1 MSAHASLL
9 KLRMFLE
16 GVEVPIIG
24 IQIQGLPN
32 APLLGAIQVPPVPE
46 GTRLLPRT
54 LVHVFF
60 LDPYEEESPFLSSKR
75 AASSAPTN
83 VQDPSSY
90 QDNLSKRNAFDEGF
104 DEATRAVEADLTSYK
119 LLFVG
124 EVLGFEWTKDAAQ
137 RALVLQCADLSN
149 YWDYAY
155 QWTNTGLF
163 GPGIKAL
170 FSGGSTNLFTD
181 FLSSSAEVITNILRT
196 PSISFPNL
204 KGLGGGIIHLLES
217 IGGSYYYDKK
227 IAGQNIF
234 FTLAELR
241 LHINQMIVAV
251 EDDPT
256 ASRLLAV
263 QGYGGLLNRL
273 LGGMGGQTSI
283 RQSITALQGI
293 IFHETYAQPCPK
305 YIPGAYAVSNGE
317 SKRVRL
323 DQRPDTRFITN
334 AALGVVAALKD
345 IKLQLHVADN
355 RPDVSAFSQI
365 GSVTA
370 SLREQI
376 IIKFRKQQQLLKSTT
391 MQLSGVK
398 PAVPVVNSRL
408 AVSAQKLG
416 GAAAL
421 MRTWNPVNDASIADV
436 ERLVDDVIGRLQE
449 LANTTVLDA
458 SRIGKTPPRLVQQIL
473 RPDVWFS
480 APPRCNVIFPE
491 HYSRLQYKRSFMEEP
506 TRLLLKT
513 NDEFF
518 GEDELFDRFYFAPK
532 TKSVKKS
539 KADLQALLKGD
550 LLEHELFTGILP
562 VFEKMGELNIFAA
575 RGGVVKDRVP
585 QVGLAQRSANF
596 LYFKY
601 RFAARQ
607 MVVSGRFNPYL
618 ALGFPT
624 LVIDKYVDANVLA
637 LHNELLQKIG
647 QPTRDINK
655 LLGTSFL
662 GNATQVTIQ
671 LNQQSGT
678 MDVVLSY
685 PRQPEERV
693 EFLGATHTD
702 EVTVNKRFDTDA
714 VRATDV
720 ATIDMPKVQAQ
731 GPNLG
736 RITKVQEVTGLY
748 SGASN
753 ASTSAEATSSK
764 PLLLFSN
771 SRPGTKPRTAAQRV
785 RARVP
790 VGIEVDARLLDRNVI
805 KELGLIA
812 DDVSN
817 RFSDDDFIGQD
828 KLFDDG
834 RRSTV
839 AERQQGT
846 RQEKFYAQPRPI
858 TIRVFRIEEEVP
870 RFRQEVVDLPA
881 EEYIR
886 PGWYGDIWHPAKIGS
901 AYDLFF
907 STGAI
912 TDPHTI
918 NDATGQQFA
927 GTSNQA
933 AAAGADAAKTDDG
946 RDPSKDAPLVYQL
959 QAGASI
965 EQAAAFLQAT
975 YSHIKL
981 AGLDVEE
988 FIRAY
993 TWRPIATMVDIFGTR
1008 DLQLSPNGNF
1018 VMQGIEGF
1026 HSRAFGDFSNLFGLV
1041 TPEIEDVVGVKRGT
1055 TAAQRGDTRKVKRDA
1070 VLDYLAGLGLGRA
1083 VIG

>member
-1 MSAHASLL
+1 
-9 KLRMFLE
+9 MFLE

-24 IQIQGLPN
+24 IQVQGLPN
-32 APLLGAIQVPPVPE
+32 APLLAAIQLPPVPE

-60 LDPYEEESPFLSSKR
+60 LDAYEDESPFL
-75 AASSAPTN
+75 AAQRQSSAATDRRDPTAYQN
-83 VQDPSSY
+83 ALNQRSSG
-90 QDNLSKRNAFDEGF
+90 DSTPTASDDVNTE
-104 DEATRAVEADLTSYK
+104 EDLTRYK
-119 LLFVG
+119 LLFNG
-124 EVLGFEWTKDAAQ
+124 EVMGFEWRKDSSQ
-137 RALVLQCADLSN
+137 RGLVLQCADLSN

-181 FLSSSAEVITNILRT
+181 FLSSSAEVVTNILRT

-241 LHINQMIVAV
+241 LHVNQMVVAI
-251 EDDPT
+251 ENDPT
-256 ASRLLAV
+256 ASRLLAL
-263 QGYGGLLNRL
+263 QGYGGLLNRM

-305 YIPGAYAVSNGE
+305 YIPGTEGTVSGQVR
-317 SKRVRL
+317 KRL
-323 DQRPDTRFITN
+323 DQAPNTIFIVRN
-334 AALGVVAALKD
+334 ATA
-345 IKLQLHVADN
+345 VADALEQIKQQVNVTEN
-355 RPDVSAFSQI
+355 RPDVSLFASSA
-365 GSVTA
+365 SVQKN
-370 SLREQI
+370 LREQI
-376 IIKFRKQQQLLKSTT
+376 VARLRKQQTFLKNTI
-391 MQLSGVK
+391 MRLRYVK
-398 PAVPVVNSRL
+398 PAVPSANSLLNTAQQNIGTAATLMARWNPNNDKSVTAVQQPLTEAIDRLRRVSNLSVVTNSR
-408 AVSAQKLG
+408 KN
-416 GAAAL
+416 
-421 MRTWNPVNDASIADV
+421 RTPA
-436 ERLVDDVIGRLQE
+436 
-449 LANTTVLDA
+449 
-458 SRIGKTPPRLVQQIL
+458 RLVQQIL

-491 HYSRLQYKRSFMEEP
+491 QYNSLTYRRSFMEEP

-539 KADLQALLKGD
+539 KVDLQALLSND
-550 LLEHELFTGILP
+550 LLEHELYTGILP

-601 RFAARQ
+601 RFASRQ
-607 MVVSGRFNPYL
+607 MTVSGRFNPYI
-618 ALGFPT
+618 ALGFPA
-624 LVIDKYVDANVLA
+624 LVIDKYVNADTLA
-637 LHNELLQKIG
+637 LHNEMLQKIG

-662 GNATQVTIQ
+662 GNVTQITMQV
-671 LNQQSGT
+671 NQQAGQ

-685 PRQPEERV
+685 PRQPEEGV
-693 EFLGATHTD
+693 EFLGASD
-702 EVTVNKRFDTDA
+702 VGEVTVNKRFDEDVT
-714 VRATDV
+714 RTTDV
-720 ATIDMPKVQAQ
+720 ASVDMPKVQST

-736 RITKVQEVTGLY
+736 RITRVQEVTQLY
-748 SGASN
+748 R
-753 ASTSAEATSSK
+753 SAGEVKTIENSTSSK

-771 SRPGTKPRTAAQRV
+771 TRTGQKPRPASQRKS
-785 RARVP
+785 ARVP
-790 VGIEVDARLLDRNVI
+790 VGMEVDARLIDKDVL
-805 KELGLIA
+805 KELGVDLEL
-812 DDVSN
+812 VRTMSVLN
-817 RFSDDDFIGQD
+817 HPEYVGKNKDFY
-828 KLFDDG
+828 
-834 RRSTV
+834 S
-839 AERQQGT
+839 
-846 RQEKFYAQPRPI
+846 QPRPI
-858 TIRVFRIEEEVP
+858 TIRVWRVEEEVP
-870 RFRQEVVDLPA
+870 RFRQDVVDLPA

-886 PGWYGDIWHPAKIGS
+886 PGWYGDIWHPAKIGE

-912 TDPHTI
+912 TDPQNI
-918 NDATGQQFA
+918 FRANDQA
-927 GTSNQA
+927 QA
-933 AAAGADAAKTDDG
+933 AMNEAAETEDG
-946 RDPSKDAPLVYQL
+946 SDPRKDAPAAYMLKE
-959 QAGASI
+959 GASI

-988 FIRAY
+988 FIRSY
-993 TWRPIATMVDIFGTR
+993 TWRPIATMVDMFGTR
-1008 DLQLSPNGNF
+1008 DLQLSPDGNF
-1018 VMQGIEGF
+1018 VVQGVEGF
-1026 HSRAFGDFSNLFGLV
+1026 HSRAFGPYNNLFGLV
-1041 TPEIEDVVGVKRGT
+1041 TPEIENVVGLKRGT
-1055 TAAQRGDTRKVKRDA
+1055 TAAQKGDTRKVKQDA
-1070 VLDYLAGLGLGRA
+1070 VKDYLAGLGIGRSI
-1083 VIG
+1083 IG

>member
-1 MSAHASLL
+1 
-9 KLRMFLE
+9 MFLE
-16 GVEVPIIG
+16 GVEVPIVG

-60 LDPYEEESPFLSSKR
+60 LDGYEEESPFLAAQR
-75 AASSAPTN
+75 ASTAATDQRDPTAYQN
-83 VQDPSSY
+83 VL
-90 QDNLSKRNAFDEGF
+90 NTRNATDTESGG
-104 DEATRAVEADLTSYK
+104 DTQSMEEDLTRYK
-119 LLFVG
+119 VLFMG
-124 EVLGFEWTKDAAQ
+124 EILGFEWTKDSSQ

-181 FLSSSAEVITNILRT
+181 FLSSSAEVITNVLRT

-256 ASRLLAV
+256 ASRLLAL

-305 YIPGAYAVSNGE
+305 YIPGTEGTVSGQVR
-317 SKRVRL
+317 KRL
-323 DQRPDTRFITN
+323 DQSPNTVFIVRN
-334 AALGVVAALKD
+334 ATGVADALAD
-345 IKLQLHVADN
+345 IKLQLNVASN
-355 RPDVSAFSQI
+355 RGDVALFANST
-365 GSVTA
+365 SVQKN
-370 SLREQI
+370 LRDQI
-376 IIKFRKQQQLLKSTT
+376 ITRLKKQQTFLKSTI
-391 MQLSGVK
+391 MQLSKVK
-398 PAVPVVNSRL
+398 PAVPSASSLLNTAQQRIGTAATLTARWSPNNDKSIAACITPIDDAIDKLRRVANLSVVTNSR
-408 AVSAQKLG
+408 KN
-416 GAAAL
+416 
-421 MRTWNPVNDASIADV
+421 RTPA
-436 ERLVDDVIGRLQE
+436 
-449 LANTTVLDA
+449 
-458 SRIGKTPPRLVQQIL
+458 RLVQQIL

-491 HYSRLQYKRSFMEEP
+491 HYNRLNYRRAFMEEP

-532 TKSVKKS
+532 TKSLKKS
-539 KADLQALLKGD
+539 QVNLQALLTND

-601 RFAARQ
+601 RFASRQ

-624 LVIDKYVDANVLA
+624 LVIDKYVDANILA

-647 QPTRDINK
+647 QPTRDVNK
-655 LLGTSFL
+655 LLGTAFL
-662 GNATQVTIQ
+662 GNATQVTISV
-671 LNQQSGT
+671 NQQSGST
-678 MDVVLSY
+678 EVVLSY
-685 PRQPEERV
+685 PRQPDESV
-693 EFLGATHTD
+693 EFLGATDID
-702 EVTVNKRFDTDA
+702 EVSVSKRFDDDA
-714 VRATDV
+714 TRSTDV
-720 ATIDMPKVQAQ
+720 ASIDQPRVQSL

-736 RITKVQEVTGLY
+736 RITRVQEVTQLY
-748 SGASN
+748 RAAGETKTIENS
-753 ASTSAEATSSK
+753 TSSK

-771 SRPGTKPRTAAQRV
+771 SVPGQKPRPASQRV

-790 VGIEVDARLLDRNVI
+790 VGIEVDARLLDKNVI
-805 KELGLIA
+805 AELGITP
-812 DDVSN
+812 DQP
-817 RFSDDDFIGQD
+817 RQTG
-828 KLFDDG
+828 
-834 RRSTV
+834 V
-839 AERQQGT
+839 ATKPSYTGKT
-846 RQEKFYAQPRPI
+846 TNFYAQSHLV

-870 RFRQEVVDLPA
+870 RFRQDVVDLPA

-886 PGWYGDIWHPAKIGS
+886 PGWYGDIWHPSKIGE

-907 STGAI
+907 ATGAI
-912 TDPHTI
+912 TDPHNVFRSNDQAQDALNSAAETDDP
-918 NDATGQQFA
+918 NDA
-927 GTSNQA
+927 
-933 AAAGADAAKTDDG
+933 
-946 RDPSKDAPLVYQL
+946 RKDAPVAYQL
-959 QAGASI
+959 LAGASI
-965 EQAAAFLQAT
+965 EQASAFLQAT

-1008 DLQLSPNGNF
+1008 DLQLSPDGNF
-1018 VMQGIEGF
+1018 VVQGIEGF
-1026 HSRAFGDFSNLFGLV
+1026 HSRAFGQYNNLFGLV
-1041 TPEIEDVVGVKRGT
+1041 TPEIEDVVGLKRGT
-1055 TAAQRGDTRKVKRDA
+1055 TAAQKGDTRKVKQDA
-1070 VLDYLAGLGLGRA
+1070 VKDFLAGLGIGRA
-1083 VIG
+1083 IIG

>member
-1 MSAHASLL
+1 
-9 KLRMFLE
+9 MFLE

-60 LDPYEEESPFLSSKR
+60 LDGYEEESPFLAAKR
-75 AASSAPTN
+75 ASTAATDQRDPTA
-83 VQDPSSY
+83 Y
-90 QDNLSKRNAFDEGF
+90 QNNLNTRNAAENAADSSDSQVME
-104 DEATRAVEADLTSYK
+104 EDLTRYK
-119 LLFVG
+119 LLFAG
-124 EVLGFEWTKDAAQ
+124 EIMGFEWSKDATQ

-241 LHINQMIVAV
+241 LHINQMVVAV

-256 ASRLLAV
+256 ASRLLAL

-305 YIPGAYAVSNGE
+305 YIPGTEGTVSGQVR
-317 SKRVRL
+317 KRL
-323 DQRPDTRFITN
+323 DQSPNTVFIVRN
-334 AALGVVAALKD
+334 ATGVADALEDV
-345 IKLQLHVADN
+345 KLQLNVATTRGDI
-355 RPDVSAFSQI
+355 ALFSSNA
-365 GSVTA
+365 SVQK
-370 SLREQI
+370 SLRDQI
-376 IIKFRKQQQLLKSTT
+376 VARLKKQQTFLKSTI
-391 MQLSGVK
+391 MQLSKVK
-398 PAVPVVNSRL
+398 PAVPGASSLLNTAQQRIGTAATLTARWNPNNDKSIATCVAPIDEAIDKLRRVANLSVVTNSR
-408 AVSAQKLG
+408 KN
-416 GAAAL
+416 
-421 MRTWNPVNDASIADV
+421 RTPA
-436 ERLVDDVIGRLQE
+436 
-449 LANTTVLDA
+449 
-458 SRIGKTPPRLVQQIL
+458 RLVQQIL

-491 HYSRLQYKRSFMEEP
+491 HYNRLSYRRSFMEEP

-532 TKSVKKS
+532 TKSLKKS
-539 KADLQALLKGD
+539 KVNLQSLLTND

-601 RFAARQ
+601 RFASRQ

-637 LHNELLQKIG
+637 LHNEMLQKIG

-655 LLGTSFL
+655 LLGTAFL
-662 GNATQVTIQ
+662 GNATQVTMTV
-671 LNQQSGT
+671 NQQAGQ

-685 PRQPEERV
+685 PRQPEEGV
-693 EFLGATHTD
+693 EFLGATD
-702 EVTVNKRFDTDA
+702 VEEVSVSKRFDND
-714 VRATDV
+714 VLRSTDV
-720 ATIDMPKVQAQ
+720 ASIDQPRVQSL

-736 RITKVQEVTGLY
+736 RITRVQEVTQLY
-748 SGASN
+748 RA
-753 ASTSAEATSSK
+753 AAETKTIDNSTSSK

-771 SRPGTKPRTAAQRV
+771 SKPGQKPRPAAQRV

-790 VGIEVDARLLDRNVI
+790 VGIEVDARQLDKNVVA
-805 KELGLIA
+805 ELGIDPEQMRKNSVL
-812 DDVSN
+812 DHPEYVGKN
-817 RFSDDDFIGQD
+817 Q
-828 KLFDDG
+828 
-834 RRSTV
+834 T
-839 AERQQGT
+839 
-846 RQEKFYAQPRPI
+846 FYSQPRPV

-886 PGWYGDIWHPAKIGS
+886 PGWYGDIWHPSKIGE

-912 TDPHTI
+912 TDPHNVFRATDQAQ
-918 NDATGQQFA
+918 DALDTA
-927 GTSNQA
+927 SE
-933 AAAGADAAKTDDG
+933 TDDPS
-946 RDPSKDAPLVYQL
+946 DPRKDLPVAFQL

-1008 DLQLSPNGNF
+1008 DLQLSPDGNF
-1018 VMQGIEGF
+1018 VVQGIEGF
-1026 HSRAFGDFSNLFGLV
+1026 HSRAFGQYNNLFGLV
-1041 TPEIEDVVGVKRGT
+1041 TPEIEDVVGLKRGT
-1055 TAAQRGDTRKVKRDA
+1055 TAAQKGDTRKVKQDA
-1070 VLDYLAGLGLGRA
+1070 VKDYLAGLGIGRA
-1083 VIG
+1083 IIG

>member
-1 MSAHASLL
+1 
-9 KLRMFLE
+9 MFLE
-16 GVEVPIIG
+16 GVEVPIVG
-24 IQIQGLPN
+24 LQIQGLPN
-32 APLLGAIQVPPVPE
+32 APLLAAIQVPPVPE

-60 LDPYEEESPFLSSKR
+60 LDAYEDESPLLAAQRHNSAATDQRDPTAYQNALNQRSAAD
-75 AASSAPTN
+75 AASSGSDQA
-83 VQDPSSY
+83 DS
-90 QDNLSKRNAFDEGF
+90 E
-104 DEATRAVEADLTSYK
+104 EDLTRYK
-119 LLFVG
+119 VLFTG
-124 EVLGFEWTKDAAQ
+124 EILGFEWTKDASQ

-181 FLSSSAEVITNILRT
+181 FLSSSAEVVTNILRT

-241 LHINQMIVAV
+241 LHIIQTIVAV
-251 EDDPT
+251 ENDPT
-256 ASRLLAV
+256 ASRLLAL

-305 YIPGAYAVSNGE
+305 YIPGTEGTVTGQVR
-317 SKRVRL
+317 KRL
-323 DQRPDTRFITN
+323 DQSPNTIFIVRN
-334 AALGVVAALKD
+334 ATSVADALED
-345 IKLQLHVADN
+345 IKKQVSITEN
-355 RPDVSAFSQI
+355 RPDVSLFANSA
-365 GSVTA
+365 SVQKN
-370 SLREQI
+370 LREQI
-376 IIKFRKQQQLLKSTT
+376 VSRLRKQQTFLKNTI
-391 MQLSGVK
+391 MRLRHVK
-398 PAVPVVNSRL
+398 PAVPSANSLLTTAQQRIGTAATVMARWSPNNEKSIAAVLTPLSDAIDRLRRVAQLSVVTNSRK
-408 AVSAQKLG
+408 S
-416 GAAAL
+416 
-421 MRTWNPVNDASIADV
+421 RTPA
-436 ERLVDDVIGRLQE
+436 
-449 LANTTVLDA
+449 
-458 SRIGKTPPRLVQQIL
+458 RLVQQIL

-480 APPRCNVIFPE
+480 APPRCNVLFPE
-491 HYSRLQYKRSFMEEP
+491 HYTRLQYKRSFMEEP

-539 KADLQALLKGD
+539 KVDLQSLLSND
-550 LLEHELFTGILP
+550 LLEHELYTGILP

-601 RFAARQ
+601 RFASRQ
-607 MVVSGRFNPYL
+607 MVVSGRFNPYI
-618 ALGFPT
+618 ALGFPM
-624 LVIDKYVDANVLA
+624 LIIDKYVDANILA
-637 LHNELLQKIG
+637 LHNELLQKVG
-647 QPTRDINK
+647 QSTRDINK

-662 GNATQVTIQ
+662 GNATQVTMQ
-671 LNQQSGT
+671 VNQQSGQ

-685 PRQPEERV
+685 PRQPEEGV
-693 EFLGATHTD
+693 EFLGATD
-702 EVTVNKRFDTDA
+702 VEEVMVNKRFDEDVT
-714 VRATDV
+714 RTTDV
-720 ATIDMPKVQAQ
+720 ASIDLPQVRSV

-736 RITKVQEVTGLY
+736 RITRVQEVTSLY
-748 SGASN
+748 ASAGEVKTLEN
-753 ASTSAEATSSK
+753 STSSK

-771 SRPGTKPRTAAQRV
+771 TKAGQKPRPASQRKT
-785 RARVP
+785 ARVP
-790 VGIEVDARLLDRNVI
+790 VGMEVDARLLDKTVLA
-805 KELGLIA
+805 ELGVDLEKVRKSSA
-812 DDVSN
+812 LKQPEYLGKN
-817 RFSDDDFIGQD
+817 SDWY
-828 KLFDDG
+828 
-834 RRSTV
+834 S
-839 AERQQGT
+839 
-846 RQEKFYAQPRPI
+846 QPRPL
-858 TIRVFRIEEEVP
+858 TIRVWRVEEEVP

-886 PGWYGDIWHPAKIGS
+886 PGWYGDIWHPAKIGE
-901 AYDLFF
+901 AYDLFL

-912 TDPHTI
+912 TDPHNVFRS
-918 NDATGQQFA
+918 ND
-927 GTSNQA
+927 QA
-933 AAAGADAAKTDDG
+933 QDALDQASETDDPL
-946 RDPSKDAPLVYQL
+946 DPRKDAPVAFQL
-959 QAGASI
+959 AAGASI

-981 AGLDVEE
+981 AGLDIED
-988 FIRAY
+988 FIRSY

-1008 DLQLSPNGNF
+1008 DLQLSPDGNF

-1026 HSRAFGDFSNLFGLV
+1026 HSRAFGQFNNLFGLV
-1041 TPEIEDVVGVKRGT
+1041 TPEIEDVVGLKRGT
-1055 TAAQRGDTRKVKRDA
+1055 TAAQKGDTRKVKQDA
-1070 VLDYLAGLGLGRA
+1070 VKDYLAGLGIGRA
-1083 VIG
+1083 IVG